1 MSSNAQEATW
11 EAGLQDKPWRLVPPL
26 SHPTMRGSARVYRSF
41 HPRSNDLDKQCVA
54 LHVQSSR
61 KMWQQ
66 AFWQKSFVHV
76 VGRSEEDNV
85 GPSLP
90 WSGTVQKM
98 FQRPSVVERRSRHH
112 LIELRH
118 LYRRLRMNNNTLAII
133 CDHMSLLCT
142 IVLQENSHQFPHP
155 SLFMPWRL
163 STGRHVGDLRGS
175 VWNSSRADKTLN

>member
-1 MSSNAQEATW
+1 MHKKQLEKQDSKTSPGGWCRPCHIQLCVDQQGFTVAFIPAATIWTSNA
-11 EAGLQDKPWRLVPPL
+11 
-26 SHPTMRGSARVYRSF
+26 SHW
-41 HPRSNDLDKQCVA
+41 
-54 LHVQSSR
+54 HVQSSR